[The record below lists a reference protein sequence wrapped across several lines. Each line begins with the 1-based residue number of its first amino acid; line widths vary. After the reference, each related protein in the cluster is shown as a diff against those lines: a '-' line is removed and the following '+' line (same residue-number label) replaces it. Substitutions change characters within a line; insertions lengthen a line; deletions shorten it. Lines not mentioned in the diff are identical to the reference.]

1 MAEVH
6 LPHAGGAD
14 HEPPHHETS
23 DVNLR
28 AILGFLAGLTIAAV
42 FINFIVWLL
51 FTYFSVREARQPAP
65 VFPLAVQK
73 ENRLPP
79 EPRLQAHPR
88 DDLRDLRAREDEIL
102 TTYGW
107 VDQSAGVVRIPI
119 DRAMKLAVERGLPVR
134 QDKK

>member
-6 LPHAGGAD
+6 LPHAND
-14 HEPPHHETS
+14 DKPVTSHEGS

-28 AILGFLAGLTIAAV
+28 AILGFLAGLTVACV
-42 FINFIVWLL
+42 FINFLVWLL
-51 FTYFSVREARQPAP
+51 FTYFSVRESRQPAP

-79 EPRLQAHPR
+79 EPRLQVHPR
-88 DDLRDLRAREDEIL
+88 DDLRDLRAMEDEIL
-102 TTYGW
+102 TTYSW
-107 VDQSAGVVRIPI
+107 VDQGAGIVRIPI
-119 DRAMKLAVERGLPVR
+119 DRAMKAIVERGLPVR